1 LERGCKTSGASQIPG
16 MQIKFLWV
24 GKTKNSSM
32 KSLVSDYLER
42 IRHLVPCEVI
52 ETRDLAKRR
61 ALGPAALIADEGTE
75 LARFIPDSGRLV
87 ALDETGKQF
96 TSEAFA
102 RWLEAEQNTGHRVL
116 TFVIGGPEGLS
127 PVISGRAHLIL
138 SMGKMTWTHEMCR
151 VLLLE
156 QVYRALCIMRN
167 IPYHRGSN

>member
-1 LERGCKTSGASQIPG
+1 

-24 GKTKNSSM
+24 GKTKNASM
-32 KSLVSDYLER
+32 RSLVSDYQGR
-42 IRHLVPCEVI
+42 IQHLVPCEVI

-61 ALGPAALIADEGTE
+61 SLRTAELIADEGAE
-75 LARFIPDSGRLV
+75 LARFVPASGHMV
-87 ALDETGKQF
+87 ALDETGRQF
-96 TSEAFA
+96 TSEEFA
-102 RWLEAEQNTGHRVL
+102 RWLGSEQNTGFRAL

-127 PVISGRAHLIL
+127 PVISERAHLIL

-167 IPYHRGSN
+167 IPYHRGGN

>member
-1 LERGCKTSGASQIPG
+1 

-24 GKTKNSSM
+24 GKTKNALM

-42 IRHLVPCEVI
+42 IQHMAPCEVI
-52 ETRDLAKRR
+52 ETRDLAKRCSR
-61 ALGPAALIADEGTE
+61 STAGLIADEGVE
-75 LARFIPDSGRLV
+75 LARFVPASGHMV
-87 ALDETGKQF
+87 ALDETGRQF

-102 RWLEAEQNTGHRVL
+102 SWLESEQNTGFRAL

-127 PVISGRAHLIL
+127 PMISDRAHLIL

-167 IPYHRGSN
+167 IPYHRGCN